1 MNVLT
6 AQKGANRKTE
16 LLLDRLVLVCSRTI
30 VRHCSVYNAAALAC
44 EASFYQATVL
54 KLSVFDYIV
63 ACMETMLE
71 SGLLDEMH
79 EDVLLEL
86 SQHITKQQLRKLS
99 VSRSNK
105 LVNAALDKHRDWLQ
119 VQDFPIPR
127 VRQPWKWKPRS
138 PVLSPVDL
146 MTPTRIRRKTPSP
159 VLSPELRAT
168 PGQGPAG
175 DEMFTMDDDLATP
188 PTTGWPQT
196 PRTSR
201 PMTPLDL
208 SAGSSTGRPVW
219 KSKVVEAEK

>member
-1 MNVLT
+1 
-6 AQKGANRKTE
+6 
-16 LLLDRLVLVCSRTI
+16 VLVCSRTI
-30 VRHCSVYNAAALAC
+30 IRHCTVYNAAALAC
-44 EASFYQATVL
+44 EASFYQATTL

-86 SQHITKQQLRKLS
+86 SRHIAAQQLRKLS

-105 LVNAALDKHRDWLQ
+105 LVNAAMDKHRDWLN
-119 VQDFPIPR
+119 VQDFPVPR

-138 PVLSPVDL
+138 PGLSPVDL
-146 MTPTRIRRKTPSP
+146 TSTPIRRRRTPSP
-159 VLSPELRAT
+159 VTSPEIKAT
-168 PGQGPAG
+168 PGAVG
-175 DEMFTMDDDLATP
+175 DGMFTMDDDLSTP
-188 PTTGWPQT
+188 PTSGWAQT

-208 SAGSSTGRPVW
+208 SAGTTPSRPVW
-219 KSKVVEAEK
+219 KSKVVEAEKYVDVYRAEIVANGQG